1 MQYGEAQAALS
12 AVGIEGICHK
22 IHDGKPLVKIAR
34 EIGVSQGSLIAWLA
48 ADPERSARARE
59 ARRATAQMWE
69 EKAERV
75 ISLARTPLAL
85 AKARELAHHYRWR
98 ASKINPGDYGNKVQ
112 AEITGADG
120 GPIKSEAVVNVE
132 AGEAY
137 LRMLHGRT

>member
-1 MQYGEAQAALS
+1 MQYGEAQAALN
-12 AVGIEGICHK
+12 AVGIEGICRM
-22 IHDGKPLVKIAR
+22 IYDGKPLVKIAR
-34 EIGVSQGSLIAWLA
+34 ELRLSQGSLIAWLA
-48 ADPERSARARE
+48 ADPERSARAKE

-75 ISLARTPLAL
+75 ISLAKTPLAL

-98 ASKINPGDYGNKVQ
+98 ASKINPADFGNKVQ
-112 AEITGADG
+112 AELSGPEG
-120 GPIKSEAVVNVE
+120 GPIKSEAVVSVE